1 MVKKPRVVLDT
12 NILISGILFGGK
24 PGEII
29 NLVIDEKVSG
39 ITSSI
44 LLAELIEVLNKKFEF
59 PQEEIELI
67 KQEIEESL
75 LIVNPKKPIHK
86 LNDEDDNRVLEAA
99 LEGKCNVIIT
109 GDKELLELAHFQDI
123 EIITPEEFL
132 QTAF

>member
-1 MVKKPRVVLDT
+1 MVRKPRVVLDT

-67 KQEIEESL
+67 KQEIEESF
-75 LIVNPKKPIHK
+75 LIANPKKPIHK

-99 LEGKCNVIIT
+99 VEGKCDVIVT
-109 GDKELLELAHFQDI
+109 GDKELLELAQYRNI
-123 EIITPEEFL
+123 KIITPEEFL
-132 QTAF
+132 KTRV